1 VCEREGGIEK
11 EERHKKK
18 IKPKAEESECSFF
31 NALLP
36 SFPCTHIEG
45 KLVGKD
51 RIATRRLLWGRPHN
65 RSAEGQAD
73 QDLGATDEPAL
84 VVC

>member
-1 VCEREGGIEK
+1 VCEREGGIE
-11 EERHKKK
+11 RHKTK
-18 IKPKAEESECSFF
+18 IKPKTEESECSYFE
-31 NALLP
+31 ALFP
-36 SFPCTHIEG
+36 SFPCTYMKG

-51 RIATRRLLWGRPHN
+51 RIATRRLLGGRPHN

-73 QDLGATDEPAL
+73 QDLEATHERAL